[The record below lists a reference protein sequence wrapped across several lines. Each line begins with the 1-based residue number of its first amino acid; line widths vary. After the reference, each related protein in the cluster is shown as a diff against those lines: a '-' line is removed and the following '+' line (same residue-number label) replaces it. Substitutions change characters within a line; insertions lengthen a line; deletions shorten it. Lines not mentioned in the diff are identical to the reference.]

1 MPTAKNEQYQGPER
15 RERSVLKKLKKVNKK
30 KKRDTDDHT
39 SRANILFLELEEA
52 LSTFNSVKNTNVL
65 INDIQNP
72 TELMGNFM
80 FTRDRPTIIADSVDI
95 LYQTS
100 EGDGIGFIPKS
111 MYASPFVEEGD
122 DIFNKFTAVVV
133 PKTIVGDKVKIKLN
147 MHHQFYSE
155 AVLLQVL
162 NSNSRSTPRKD
173 NLVVCQKFEECSGC
187 QFQMLSYDKQ
197 LQLKRDTIVKAYRFF
212 YPELLGE
219 LDQSEF
225 GKVIGCENQYAYRTK
240 LTPHYK
246 VPRVIKNETLSIG
259 LNHVNPT
266 MQVVDLESC
275 AIATPSINRALTIT
289 RKKIKEE
296 VKNAPL
302 EAQGRQ
308 RTILL
313 RDGLRMNKETG
324 EHTRAC
330 YGESSKVMTE
340 KVEDFVFQ
348 FDPSSF
354 FQNNNSILIPVL
366 EYIKYHIGLGAKSYK
381 YLVDTYC
388 GVGFFGI
395 SLSKSIPK
403 EGKVFGIELSER
415 SINFATHNA
424 MLNGL
429 EVPKRMQF
437 ISGSADSMFK
447 NEEFLNSG
455 IKGKESIVIMDPSR
469 KGSTESFMRQ
479 LLEFKPKLIIYVS
492 CNVFTQARDLSL
504 FNKLQEE
511 GSISYRV
518 RDVVGFDFFPQTK
531 HVETVA
537 VLELLD

>member
-1 MPTAKNEQYQGPER
+1 MSSN
-15 RERSVLKKLKKVNKK
+15 L
-30 KKRDTDDHT
+30 
-39 SRANILFLELEEA
+39 ILQA
-52 LSTFNSVKNTNVL
+52 
-65 INDIQNP
+65 
-72 TELMGNFM
+72 
-80 FTRDRPTIIADSVDI
+80 
-95 LYQTS
+95 
-100 EGDGIGFIPKS
+100 
-111 MYASPFVEEGD
+111 
-122 DIFNKFTAVVV
+122 
-133 PKTIVGDKVKIKLN
+133 
-147 MHHQFYSE
+147 
-155 AVLLQVL
+155 
-162 NSNSRSTPRKD
+162 
-173 NLVVCQKFEECSGC
+173 
-187 QFQMLSYDKQ
+187 
-197 LQLKRDTIVKAYRFF
+197 
-212 YPELLGE
+212 
-219 LDQSEF
+219 
-225 GKVIGCENQYAYRTK
+225 
-240 LTPHYK
+240 
-246 VPRVIKNETLSIG
+246 
-259 LNHVNPT
+259 
-266 MQVVDLESC
+266 
-275 AIATPSINRALTIT
+275 
-289 RKKIKEE
+289 
-296 VKNAPL
+296 
-302 EAQGRQ
+302 
-308 RTILL
+308 
-313 RDGLRMNKETG
+313 
-324 EHTRAC
+324 
-330 YGESSKVMTE
+330 
-340 KVEDFVFQ
+340 
-348 FDPSSF
+348 SF

-366 EYIKYHIGLGAKSYK
+366 EYIKYHIGLGAKLYK

-395 SLSKSIPK
+395 SLSKLIPK

-469 KGSTESFMRQ
+469 KGSTELFMRQ